1 MGRDWVRIGVVA
13 AACGAAGPALA
24 TKTAIAVSPE
34 VVAGFV
40 LPEDPTLAEVEGP
53 VARPE
58 LVLVGYGEPAPGEV
72 AGPNG
77 ERWRVVIVPLR

>member
-1 MGRDWVRIGVVA
+1 MRRVGVALAGIVL
-13 AACGAAGPALA
+13 GWAGPALA
-24 TKTAIAVSPE
+24 TKTAIAMPAE

-40 LPEDPTLAEVEGP
+40 LPDDPTLAGVEGP

-58 LVLVGYGEPAPGEV
+58 LVLVGYGAPAAGEV